1 MFDYSLFIYY
11 LWGLIPFLIM
21 NKISI
26 IKSFIE
32 DKKFKGFLVQSD
44 DGESKYLN
52 LNDYQKLMVNQ
63 GQKFKVR
70 FPNEIIYDDM
80 MLDLNNFEV
89 SNEFEHEYFGFYN
102 NEPIALK
109 K

>member
-1 MFDYSLFIYY
+1 MNQLSVIKTFVENKKFI
-11 LWGLIPFLIM
+11 GFLI
-21 NKISI
+21 
-26 IKSFIE
+26 
-32 DKKFKGFLVQSD
+32 QSD
-44 DGESKYLN
+44 DGESRYLD
-52 LNDYQKLMVNQ
+52 LNEFQKLMENK

-70 FPNEIIYDDM
+70 FPNETFYDDM